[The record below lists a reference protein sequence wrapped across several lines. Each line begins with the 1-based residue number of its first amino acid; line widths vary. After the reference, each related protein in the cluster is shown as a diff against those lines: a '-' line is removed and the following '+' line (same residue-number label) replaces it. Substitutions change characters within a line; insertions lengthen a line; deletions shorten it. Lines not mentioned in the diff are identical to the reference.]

1 MENVKKL
8 QRDTQHRVI
17 GGVCSGLANYFDI
30 DAVLVRLLFIIA
42 FLAFSTGF
50 WIYLIMWI
58 VIPAGRT
65 VLKQADYVVTPNGDA
80 VEVEAET
87 VPQEG
92 PQGEKKDPDPNK
104 KSGFIAGL
112 ILIGIGALGLLH
124 RFVPEFNW
132 RTAWPI
138 LLIVLGIF
146 LLLPSKQKES

>member
-30 DAVLVRLLFIIA
+30 DAVLVRLLFVVA
-42 FLAFSTGF
+42 FLVFGTGF
-50 WIYLIMWI
+50 WVYLIMWI
-58 VIPAGRT
+58 VIPASRT
-65 VLKQADYVVTPNGDA
+65 AYKQADYVVTPNGDT
-80 VEVEAET
+80 VEVEAKA
-87 VPQEG
+87 VPQKE
-92 PQGEKKDPDPNK
+92 PQGEKKDPNK
-104 KSGFIAGL
+104 KSGFVAGL
-112 ILIGIGALGLLH
+112 ILIGIGAIGLLH

-138 LLIVLGIF
+138 MLIALGIF